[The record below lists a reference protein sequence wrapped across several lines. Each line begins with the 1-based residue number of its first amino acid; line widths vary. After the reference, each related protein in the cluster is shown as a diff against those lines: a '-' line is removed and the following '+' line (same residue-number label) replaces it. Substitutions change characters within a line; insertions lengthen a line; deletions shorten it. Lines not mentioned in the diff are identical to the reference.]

1 METKKRL
8 VITSLVVSSALLLG
22 TIGTTVAW
30 FAGSPYLEYNN
41 INIGISDKNIEI
53 SDDDVNWESSLD
65 SEDLGIVDNFRPVS
79 SMYSNEWIKNKKTT
93 PEFRNGFTTADQQ
106 FMNDSARAPIAS
118 TGYFSH
124 AIYLKSDS
132 DVYLT
137 VDPEKTYFDANK
149 DKNKLAAKDLKLY
162 YPELTE
168 EQIYENLN
176 SITKSLRM
184 SILVLNN
191 SGTELLRDY
200 KYYVIEPYK
209 DRDTLFGGVLDMD
222 ENKYYDQVND
232 YEAVYGDIANTDK
245 AVYDEPSEYDG
256 TIEGEYSV
264 FNAKTEKG
272 VHHFNLDASLE
283 NGMTIAKENSIAL
296 EDANKEVFIPL
307 EADVSRKLIISFY
320 MEGWDLDNTNV
331 TMYANFIINV
341 SFMIATNRAE

>member
-8 VITSLVVSSALLLG
+8 VITSLVLSSALLLG
-22 TIGTTVAW
+22 TVGTTVAW

-53 SDDDVNWESSLD
+53 SDDDINWESSLD
-65 SEDLGIVDNFRPVS
+65 SEDLGIVDNFRPIS
-79 SMYSNEWIKNKKTT
+79 SMFSNEWLKSKKTT
-93 PEFRNGFTTADQQ
+93 PEFRNGFTTADKQ
-106 FMNDSARAPIAS
+106 FMNDSAKASIAS

-124 AIYLKSDS
+124 AIYLKSDA
-132 DVYLT
+132 DAYIT
-137 VDPEKTYFDANK
+137 VDPEKTYFVPNEE
-149 DKNKLAAKDLKLY
+149 KNKAIVKDLKLY

-168 EQIYENLN
+168 EQILDNLN
-176 SITKSLRM
+176 SINKSLRM

-191 SGTELLRDY
+191 SGSELLKDY
-200 KYYVIEPYK
+200 KYYIVEPYK

-222 ENKYYDQVND
+222 ENKYYDSVGD
-232 YEAVYGDIANTDK
+232 YEAVYGDLKNTDK

-264 FNAKTEKG
+264 FNAKTMRD

-283 NGMTIAKENSIAL
+283 NGFEIANENSIAL
-296 EDANKEVFIPL
+296 EDANKEIFIPL
-307 EADVSRKLIISFY
+307 EANTSRKLIISFY

-331 TMYANFIINV
+331 TMYSNFIINV